1 MELIA
6 WRCVFVPIMRP
17 LPPSS
22 VLLLMAVL
30 STVTAVGEA
39 AFAQSGGHGDGHAQG
54 HDLYQRWSPPNNP
67 NTSCCNNGD
76 CRPTRAYVDNE
87 GRWRAW
93 NGKTWLIVP
102 QERVLPPDFAGDG
115 RSHLCEKE
123 QFIYCFTPGEVRS

>member
-1 MELIA
+1 MVFIA
-6 WRCVFVPIMRP
+6 VALTGMG
-17 LPPSS
+17 
-22 VLLLMAVL
+22 A
-30 STVTAVGEA
+30 A
-39 AFAQSGGHGDGHAQG
+39 AFGQASGQGSGQTGNHGDGHAQG
-54 HDLYQRWSPPNNP
+54 HDIYRRWSPPNNP

-93 NGKTWLIVP
+93 NGTTWLVVP

-123 QFIYCFTPGEVRS
+123 QFIYCFTPGEIRS